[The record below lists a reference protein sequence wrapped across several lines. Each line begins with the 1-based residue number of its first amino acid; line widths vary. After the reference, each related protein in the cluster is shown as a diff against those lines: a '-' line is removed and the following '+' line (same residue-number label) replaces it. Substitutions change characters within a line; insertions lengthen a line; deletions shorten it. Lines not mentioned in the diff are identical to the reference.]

1 MKFTCGV
8 HSHNKYDSNVEDSGL
23 NSGDGSILSVFG
35 VCNDEFLGQVAQKVK
50 KEHDCE
56 SSAGVYMGW
65 GWECWWANGAAAA
78 GSTGQGKQSAQ
89 KMNILTKKML
99 LCLQ

>member
-56 SSAGVYMGW
+56 SSAGVYMGLGGGGVGVGVLVGEW
-65 GWECWWANGAAAA
+65 CGCRGQHRPRETEC
-78 GSTGQGKQSAQ
+78 
-89 KMNILTKKML
+89 TKNEYL
-99 LCLQ
+99 D